1 MHLETQAVPQIVLQY
16 ISLGY
21 IQFFSTKGIFI
32 MPLNKMSVLQGFSK
46 HS

>member
-1 MHLETQAVPQIVLQY
+1 MHIETQAVPQIVLQY

-21 IQFFSTKGIFI
+21 IQFLSTKGIFI
-32 MPLNKMSVLQGFSK
+32 MTLNKPSVLQGFSK